1 MPGHGFAIIWD
12 LVPGLGIEPRPS
24 VLDEWSLSHWTREVP
39 TAALEH
45 SLAVL

>member
-1 MPGHGFAIIWD
+1 MWD
-12 LVPGLGIEPRPS
+12 LVPRLGIEHRPP
-24 VLDEWSLSHWTREVP
+24 VLDEWSLSHWTTREVP